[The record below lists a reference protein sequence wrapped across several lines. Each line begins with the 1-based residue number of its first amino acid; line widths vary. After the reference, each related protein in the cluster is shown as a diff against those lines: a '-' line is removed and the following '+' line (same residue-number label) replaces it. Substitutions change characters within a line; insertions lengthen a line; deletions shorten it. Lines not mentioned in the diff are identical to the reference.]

1 MIPKL
6 PKGVLLDYGGTLLEE
21 AGYDLRAGVAA
32 MLARASYLAPGVTL
46 DVVMA
51 RAKRV
56 SAELADRRD
65 EFGIETPWPSL
76 TRLIHDYFGT
86 RFSVSMDE
94 LEEIFWDASVVTR
107 PMPGARAALDALHA
121 AGIPMAVLSN
131 SSFGAPIIHRDIAK
145 HGLADHLAFVMVT
158 ADYVVRKPSPLLFE
172 TAAARL
178 GVAPADTWFVG
189 DRLDTDVAGAQA
201 AGMVA
206 VWLRPPNATAAG
218 APDLTFDGWSA
229 LQRWVEQAG
238 DAVVAS

>member
-1 MIPKL
+1 VTVKR
-6 PKGVLLDYGGTLLEE
+6 PKGVLLDYGGTIVEE

-46 DVVMA
+46 DVVMT

-56 SAELADRRD
+56 SAEVADRRD
-65 EFGIETPWPSL
+65 TFGIETPWPSL

-86 RFSVSMDE
+86 RFSVSMDA

-107 PMPGARAALDALHA
+107 PTPGARAGLDALNA
-121 AGIPMAVLSN
+121 AGIPLAVLSN
-131 SSFGAPIIHRDIAK
+131 SSFGAPVIRRDIAK
-145 HGLADHLAFVMVT
+145 HQLADHLAFVMVT
-158 ADYVVRKPSPLLFE
+158 ADYVVRKPSALLFE

-189 DRLDTDVAGAQA
+189 DRLDTDVAGARA

-206 VWLRPPNATAAG
+206 VWLRPPNAAESD
-218 APDLTFDGWSA
+218 APELTFDGWTA
-229 LQRWVEQAG
+229 LQRWIEQAEG
-238 DAVVAS
+238 SNVGS

>member
-1 MIPKL
+1 MMPRL

-21 AGYDLRAGVAA
+21 AGYDLRGGIAA
-32 MLARASYLAPGVTL
+32 MLSHASYLAPGVTL

-56 SAELADRRD
+56 SAELANRRD
-65 EFGIETPWPSL
+65 TFGIETPWPSL
-76 TRLIHDYFGT
+76 MRLIHDYFST

-94 LEEIFWDASVVTR
+94 LEAIFWDASVVTR
-107 PMPGARAALDALHA
+107 PMPGALAGLDALHA

-131 SSFGAPIIHRDIAK
+131 SSFGAPIILRDIAK
-145 HGLADHLAFVMVT
+145 HGLADHLSFVMVT
-158 ADYVVRKPSPLLFE
+158 ADYAVRKPSALLFE

-206 VWLRPPNATAAG
+206 VWLRPPNAAATG
-218 APDLTFDGWSA
+218 APDLTFDGWSV

-238 DAVVAS
+238 DAAVAS